1 MIGAMPAV
9 AVRHERQKQQKRDK
23 WSSSLALQTPLTIS
37 GLTMI
42 GAMPAV
48 AVRHERRKQDRRKKR
63 PSQLGISSPPTDS
76 VDNVGLGLGLGS
88 PEPLQSPPHRQ
99 YGRQE
104 YYICGKVSVLHVVV
118 VSLLLGAIL
127 VIVGLVQL
135 TPNAD
140 ASQHRYLLLG
150 GGGALLIIGILLAVL
165 RCCVLPWRERRL
177 PTASTASGA
186 TSAASGAQAS
196 GAGSDAGASSSAPAR
211 EGHRS
216 RTNSTT
222 TNGQVARRASSA
234 FGVCTPTGAQR
245 RRSLMD
251 MERGIPQAVPQ
262 AAPQAV
268 AAAAA
273 PPRDVEAAEDT
284 DDTRAEI
291 QNHLN
296 EMSAAAPAELAATF
310 PVSMTATTATLALL
324 MRGLPKF
331 ILFCCGLRQSVSLN
345 SPICKSLRPKI
356 LHGSHHA
363 RSMSCFKFKL
373 DGNFF

>member
-1 MIGAMPAV
+1 MLQRKSGAV
-9 AVRHERQKQQKRDK
+9 LELL
-23 WSSSLALQTPLTIS
+23 LAGGSYRSTL

-63 PSQLGISSPPTDS
+63 PSQLGIASPPADS
-76 VDNVGLGLGLGS
+76 VDSVGLGLGS
-88 PEPLQSPPHRQ
+88 PEPLQSPPHHQ
-99 YGRQE
+99 QGREE
-104 YYICGKVSVLHVVV
+104 YYVCGKVSVLHVVV

-165 RCCVLPWRERRL
+165 RCCLLPWRERRL
-177 PTASTASGA
+177 PTASAPSTA
-186 TSAASGAQAS
+186 TSGGQASATGSDGAASG
-196 GAGSDAGASSSAPAR
+196 SAHARDAR

-216 RTNSTT
+216 RTNST

-251 MERGIPQAVPQ
+251 IERGVPQ
-262 AAPQAV
+262 GV
-268 AAAAA
+268 AAQGLAAQGA
-273 PPRDVEAAEDT
+273 TAPPPRDAEATEVEDA

-310 PVSMTATTATLALL
+310 PVSMTVGAVVVVADADADADT
-324 MRGLPKF
+324 
-331 ILFCCGLRQSVSLN
+331 
-345 SPICKSLRPKI
+345 
-356 LHGSHHA
+356 
-363 RSMSCFKFKL
+363 
-373 DGNFF
+373 